1 MLTSKYI
8 SSKSPRSRQKKINAD
23 RKERLVNFSRFHNN
37 MRTPY
42 GRRSLDSLK
51 NKIISDVENINKT
64 LRQNKNKKEQN
75 KTKKMIDTIE
85 KMQKTLFKRKSKK
98 KKNKRYR
105 KNNIEMRSKN
115 ASEKHITRIQNAN
128 NRTRKNK

>member
-1 MLTSKYI
+1 MSTSKYI
-8 SSKSPRSRQKKINAD
+8 SSNSPSSRQNTINEERKK
-23 RKERLVNFSRFHNN
+23 RLVSFSRFHRN

-98 KKNKRYR
+98 KKIKD
-105 KNNIEMRSKN
+105 IEK
-115 ASEKHITRIQNAN
+115 II
-128 NRTRKNK
+128 